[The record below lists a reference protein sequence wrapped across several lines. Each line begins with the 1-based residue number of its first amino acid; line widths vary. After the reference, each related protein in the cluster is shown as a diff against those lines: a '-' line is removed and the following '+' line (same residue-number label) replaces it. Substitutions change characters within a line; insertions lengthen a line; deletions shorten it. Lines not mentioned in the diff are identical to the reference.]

1 MKIERDA
8 VIYRERLASDRGED
22 KYNMEEEVTS
32 RERKRRRE
40 LDRGRERESWIEE
53 ERERERKLKKERG
66 REIGIGERQQRNKAK
81 EGILNKSYSFS
92 PKLFV

>member
-40 LDRGRERESWIEE
+40 LDRGRERE
-53 ERERERKLKKERG
+53 RERERKRG
-66 REIGIGERQQRNKAK
+66 GER
-81 EGILNKSYSFS
+81 
-92 PKLFV
+92 

>member
-40 LDRGRERESWIEE
+40 LDRGRERE
-53 ERERERKLKKERG
+53 RG
-66 REIGIGERQQRNKAK
+66 
-81 EGILNKSYSFS
+81 S
-92 PKLFV
+92 